1 MAMLLF
7 AGAGARAQVTFGG
20 SASGSAQT
28 GPTRPAPAPTP
39 APAAPAAA
47 SAAAAPA
54 GEAAVAE
61 TMPIE
66 DDEWADRDRK
76 LNEGAAYTGGV
87 GLFRMLY
94 AQGGAPGQFR
104 LGFNTEYFSAGF
116 LCTTTFPCRDP
127 RTGQAVTSDS
137 LDHIGA
143 TINVTVGILKW
154 LEFYAATGAYASSDD
169 KNRPSLI
176 QVLGD
181 TTFGFKAYGA
191 VSKVFHV
198 GGGFN
203 LLLVNGTGAVG
214 LAGGGTGAK
223 FFAMPTIDLRGMDKP
238 VPLRFGLQLAYSLD
252 NSGTVVEQTE
262 KDRGA
267 ARGAAIPEPVT
278 RIERFGL
285 RINRV
290 DHFDIG
296 LGAELFAAS
305 ERVRPFLE
313 YTLEAPINRQNYLC
327 KPNNPSQDKCLA
339 NEQIAPSRLTLG
351 GRFYPWKQGFG
362 LLAALDI
369 GVTGVGTFIEEVA
382 PTPPWTLYLGAQWA
396 IDTKD
401 RPPVEKIKT
410 VEKVVQTKKPGAVI
424 KGLVYE
430 GAPPA
435 APPDPTKPPPETPK
449 GPPVAGAIVSYQNH
463 PEWNAIVTNPDGRFT
478 TMELPEGP
486 YVFEIKADG
495 YKPGTCQT
503 QIAKDQKEAQVE
515 CPIEAL
521 PKMGTVTGHI
531 KDADTGA
538 PIAGASVKLV
548 DVQGKENAAG
558 TDGTGGYK
566 LDQIPPG
573 TATITVDAADYL
585 ATSQQLDVKPR
596 SDNPTEITLKKR
608 PKNPLVT
615 VGRTEINIKEQI
627 QFAVDSAQI
636 KPESTALLT
645 QIADALIK
653 NPGIKKVEIQ
663 GHTDNSGTS
672 QHNKVLSE
680 DRAAAVKNWL
690 TSHGVSE
697 GRLTSKGYG
706 ESRPLVPNVTAG
718 NRERNRRVQFI
729 IVEREGG
736 EAPKEAPKKPAA
748 PEKQNPFNLPPP

>member
-1 MAMLLF
+1 MAL
-7 AGAGARAQVTFGG
+7 
-20 SASGSAQT
+20 
-28 GPTRPAPAPTP
+28 
-39 APAAPAAA
+39 
-47 SAAAAPA
+47 
-54 GEAAVAE
+54 
-61 TMPIE
+61 E
-66 DDEWADRDRK
+66 DEEWVERDRK
-76 LNEGAAYTGGV
+76 LNEGVAYTGGV

-127 RTGQAVTSDS
+127 RTGQPATSDS
-137 LDHIGA
+137 LDHIGG

-154 LEFYAATGAYASSDD
+154 LEFYAATGAYANSND

-181 TTFGFKAYGA
+181 TTLGFKAYGA
-191 VSKVFHV
+191 LSKVFHI

-223 FFAMPTIDLRGMDKP
+223 FFAMPTVDLRGLEKP
-238 VPLRFGLQLAYSLD
+238 LPIRFGLQIGYSLD
-252 NSGTVVEQTE
+252 NSGSVVEQTE
-262 KDRGA
+262 RDRGT
-267 ARGAAIPEPVT
+267 ARGLTTPEPVT

-296 LGAELFAAS
+296 LGSEFFVAN

-327 KPNNPSQDKCLA
+327 KPNNPSGDKCLA
-339 NEQIAPSRLTLG
+339 NEQIAPSRLTIG
-351 GRFYPWKQGFG
+351 SRFYPWKQGFG

-396 IDTKD
+396 VDTRD

-410 VEKVVQTKKPGAVI
+410 VEKVVLQKKPGAYV
-424 KGLVYE
+424 KGFVHE
-430 GAPPA
+430 GAPADPNK
-435 APPDPTKPPPETPK
+435 PQDPTKPPAEGPK
-449 GPPVAGAIVSYQNH
+449 GEAIGGAIVAYQNH
-463 PEWNAIVTNPDGRFT
+463 PEWNPIVTTPDGKFT
-478 TMELPEGP
+478 TMELAEGP
-486 YVFEIKADG
+486 YVFEVKADG
-495 YKPGTCQT
+495 YKPGTCQA
-503 QIAKDQKEAQVE
+503 QVGKDQKEVQVDCGLE
-515 CPIEAL
+515 SL
-521 PKMGTVTGHI
+521 PKTATVTGRVR
-531 KDADTGA
+531 DADSGGPISGA
-538 PIAGASVKLV
+538 AIKLV
-548 DVQGKENAAG
+548 DVQGKENSAG
-558 TDGTGGYK
+558 TDGQGGFK
-566 LDQIPPG
+566 LDAVPPG

-585 ATSQQLDVKPR
+585 AASQPFEVRPR
-596 SDNPTEITLKKR
+596 ADNTAEISLKKR

-615 VGRTEINIKEQI
+615 VGKTEINIKEQI
-627 QFAVDSAQI
+627 QFAVDSATI
-636 KPESTALLT
+636 KPESNALLT

-653 NPGIKKVEIQ
+653 NPRIRRVEIQ

-672 QHNKVLSE
+672 QHNQSLSN

-690 TSHGVSE
+690 TSHGVAD

-706 ESRPLVPNVTAG
+706 DARPLVPNVTAG
-718 NRERNRRVQFI
+718 NRERNRRVQFVI
-729 IVEREGG
+729 LEQDGGG
-736 EAPKEAPKKPAA
+736 EAPKEAPKAQPTPPKP